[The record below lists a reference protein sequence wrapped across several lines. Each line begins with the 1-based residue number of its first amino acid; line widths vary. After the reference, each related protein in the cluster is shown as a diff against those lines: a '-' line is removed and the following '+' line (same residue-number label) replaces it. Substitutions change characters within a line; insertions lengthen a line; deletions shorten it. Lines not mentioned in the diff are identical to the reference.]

1 MALIRLDDFL
11 RISEKL
17 RQGYFSRALEAVLPF
32 SNQTERAWKH
42 VSHPPKH
49 WGSIPRIREHWNECI
64 SGSRP
69 VSSKEYVASSYPEF
83 RNTKALS
90 IGCGTGT
97 NEIAWART
105 GLFREIDAFD
115 LSDTIS
121 QIAGVLKPGGHLIL
135 RDFVGPSRFQWS
147 ETQMKLT
154 EEFLG
159 GIPPSR
165 RRRWHSNTLKTRF
178 YRPGVLAMLLS
189 DPSEAAHSSEILTT
203 LSHRFDTKEL
213 KPVGGTICQLV
224 FDDIA
229 HHFLN
234 DDPET
239 LRIVESCIDR
249 EMALIADGV
258 IPSDFVFGVFQLRS
272 E

>member
-83 RNTKALS
+83 RNRKALS

-121 QIAGVLKPGGHLIL
+121 QIAGVLKPGGH
-135 RDFVGPSRFQWS
+135 
-147 ETQMKLT
+147 
-154 EEFLG
+154 
-159 GIPPSR
+159 
-165 RRRWHSNTLKTRF
+165 
-178 YRPGVLAMLLS
+178 
-189 DPSEAAHSSEILTT
+189 
-203 LSHRFDTKEL
+203 
-213 KPVGGTICQLV
+213 
-224 FDDIA
+224 
-229 HHFLN
+229 HFLN

-239 LRIVESCIDR
+239 LRIVESCIER
-249 EMALIADGV
+249 EMALIAEGV